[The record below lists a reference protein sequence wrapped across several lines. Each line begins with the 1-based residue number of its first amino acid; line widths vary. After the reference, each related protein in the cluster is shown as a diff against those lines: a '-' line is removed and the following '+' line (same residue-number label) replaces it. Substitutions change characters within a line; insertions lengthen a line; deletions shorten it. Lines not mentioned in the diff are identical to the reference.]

1 MNEANRDAQIMKK
14 IDKLLIQSFIG
25 PFVVAFM
32 ISLFVLTMQY
42 LWVHLDDIIGRGV
55 GFFRLT
61 EIVGY
66 LSVSLFPMA
75 LPLGVLISS
84 VMVIG
89 NMSERYELTSMKSAG
104 IPLVRVMM
112 PIGVICF
119 MIAIFSFLSSNY
131 IIPFTNLQFKSR
143 LYDIKNKKATLQLKG
158 GQFNYDFKGF
168 VIYIG
173 KKDVNGRDLEDVIIY
188 DSDNSTS
195 KGLSVTT
202 AKRGEMFTV
211 HNGKYFVMNL
221 YDGVRN
227 QETSRRYV
235 GKEKTHPF
243 VRTTFKKHHMVFD
256 LSQFD
261 EKETDQQL
269 FKSHQSM
276 KSIKEL
282 LSGID
287 SLDLK
292 LEKRYQQLHK
302 SVYRN
307 FYLEMKKD
315 TITFPPIGNRKKKSV
330 NKKDNVAQKQ
340 DSLTQVAAMRIDSI
354 KNRAPKELENPIANS
369 SNDTDTI
376 PKVNSK
382 SEKIATDTISDLV
395 QQTNQL
401 ASTAATKLKTA
412 AVKKKK
418 RPLPTKSK
426 SSKAYPEQ
434 KMDKPLSEYPN
445 MSETFPLKNRSQIFM
460 KARNAARS
468 IHSAVSS
475 NYRTLE
481 SEKEKKVKHIYIL
494 HSKLTNAFICF
505 LFLFIGGPMGAIIRK
520 GGFGMPLLIS
530 IGFFVSFIFLN
541 LLFEKLAESFV
552 LPAVAAAWMPIFIL
566 TPIAAILTYQAM
578 SDKQIISFDR
588 ISNFF
593 GGLKRYKWVKMVFGA
608 AE

>member
-1 MNEANRDAQIMKK
+1 
-14 IDKLLIQSFIG
+14 
-25 PFVVAFM
+25 M

-42 LWVHLDDIIGRGV
+42 LWVHIDDIIGRGV
-55 GFFRLT
+55 GFFRLV

-75 LPLGVLISS
+75 LPLGVLIST
-84 VMVIG
+84 VMVMG

-112 PIGVICF
+112 PLGVICF

-143 LYDIKNKKATLQLKG
+143 LYDIKNKKATLQLKQ

-173 KKDVNGRDLEDVIIY
+173 KKDVNGRDIEEVIIY

-202 AKRGEMFTV
+202 AKKGEMFTV
-211 HNGKYFVMNL
+211 QDGKYFVMNL

-235 GKEKTHPF
+235 GNDKSHPF

-261 EKETDQQL
+261 EKETDKEL
-269 FKSHQSM
+269 FKNHQSM

-282 LSGID
+282 LAGID

-292 LEKRYQQLHK
+292 LEGRYQQLHK

-315 TITFPPIGNRKKKSV
+315 TVTFPPVGSRKKKYNE
-330 NKKDNVAQKQ
+330 NKKKIAK
-340 DSLTQVAAMRIDSI
+340 DSLKSQSTVHIDSTGN
-354 KNRAPKELENPIANS
+354 KNVLKKEQQGNSAKIGDKVKPKAVKDNKPAS
-369 SNDTDTI
+369 SKPVSN
-376 PKVNSK
+376 
-382 SEKIATDTISDLV
+382 
-395 QQTNQL
+395 TNLKKKPL
-401 ASTAATKLKTA
+401 ASASAKERDAKSLA
-412 AVKKKK
+412 LKKKK
-418 RPLPTKSK
+418 QLPKKFNTT
-426 SSKAYPEQ
+426 KAYPVQ
-434 KMDKPLSEYPN
+434 DIDKPLAEYPN
-445 MSETFPLKNRSQIFM
+445 MAETFPLKDRAQIFL

-475 NYRTLE
+475 NYRTLD

-552 LPAVAAAWMPIFIL
+552 LPAEAAAWMPIFIL
-566 TPIAAILTYQAM
+566 SPIAVILTYQAM

-593 GGLKRYKWVKMVFGA
+593 GSLKNRKWFKAAFGA
-608 AE
+608 GE

>member
-1 MNEANRDAQIMKK
+1 
-14 IDKLLIQSFIG
+14 
-25 PFVVAFM
+25 M

-42 LWVHLDDIIGRGV
+42 LWVHIDDIIGRGV
-55 GFFRLT
+55 GFFRLA

-84 VMVIG
+84 VMVMG

-104 IPLVRVMM
+104 IPLVRIMM
-112 PIGVICF
+112 PLGVICF

-173 KKDVNGRDLEDVIIY
+173 KKDVNGRDLENVIIY
-188 DSDNSTS
+188 DQDNSTS
-195 KGLSVTT
+195 QGLSVTT
-202 AKRGEMFTV
+202 GKSGEMFTV
-211 HNGKYFVMNL
+211 QNGKYFVMNL

-227 QETSRRYV
+227 QETSRQYA
-235 GKEKTHPF
+235 GKNKSHPF

-276 KSIKEL
+276 KSIEEL
-282 LSGID
+282 LVGID

-292 LEKRYQQLHK
+292 LEKRYRQLHK

-307 FYLEMKKD
+307 FYLEMPKD
-315 TITFPPIGNRKKKSV
+315 TITFPPIESQKKKAAKA
-330 NKKDNVAQKQ
+330 KKDKEIKLR
-340 DSLTQVAAMRIDSI
+340 DSLAQSSIVVIDTL
-354 KNRAPKELENPIANS
+354 KNKASTETTNLAKTL
-369 SNDTDTI
+369 
-376 PKVNSK
+376 K
-382 SEKIATDTISDLV
+382 SEE
-395 QQTNQL
+395 N
-401 ASTAATKLKTA
+401 
-412 AVKKKK
+412 
-418 RPLPTKSK
+418 TKSK
-426 SSKAYPEQ
+426 AGIKSAGVPARSNTRSESARKEGLSASAAYIAAKDKSTSPTNNKAKPKNINPVIKYAEQ
-434 KMDKPLSEYPN
+434 KISKPLSEYSN
-445 MSETFPLKNRSQIFM
+445 MSETFPLKDRSQIFL

-468 IHSAVSS
+468 IHSTVSS
-475 NYRTLE
+475 NYRSLD

-552 LPAVAAAWMPIFIL
+552 LPATAAAWMPIFIL
-566 TPIAAILTYQAM
+566 TPVAILLTYQAM

-593 GGLKRYKWVKMVFGA
+593 NSLKNRKWFKIAFGA
-608 AE
+608 GE